1 MMDKNAYRAPESDLP
16 PTSKPAW
23 NDDDVIRQ
31 PGTMAA
37 ALLAVVVIIGIG
49 LLVLATYGPSRIVQ
63 SEAPIAQPAPQTN

>member
-1 MMDKNAYRAPESDLP
+1 MMDKNPYRAPESDLSP
-16 PTSKPAW
+16 REPARS
-23 NDDDVIRQ
+23 DDDVIRQ

-63 SEAPIAQPAPQTN
+63 SEAPITQPAPQTN

>member
-1 MMDKNAYRAPESDLP
+1 MMDNNPYHAPENDLP

-23 NDDDVIRQ
+23 NDDDVVRQ

-37 ALLAVVVIIGIG
+37 ALLAVLLIFGIG

-63 SEAPIAQPAPQTN
+63 SEAPRTQPAPQTN